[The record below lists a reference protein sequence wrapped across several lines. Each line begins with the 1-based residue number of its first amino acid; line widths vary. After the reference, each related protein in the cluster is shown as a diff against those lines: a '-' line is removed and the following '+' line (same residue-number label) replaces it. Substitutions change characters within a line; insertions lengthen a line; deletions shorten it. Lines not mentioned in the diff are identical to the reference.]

1 MTTTIETCT
10 DLGDWFEGLVI
21 TAMRR
26 RRVVAATETTRYV
39 AGVLATCS
47 ARADAPFLDR
57 PLVVLLDEA
66 LTTAPHARSAA
77 LQAVGDG
84 ALCLSGLFG
93 DHVARRQVDTGLYA
107 KVGSF
112 AYREAAALA
121 RAPEGTEAVALAE
134 LGDHFPRFVDV
145 VAEVAEAQCL
155 GAVTKSIVQ
164 LYDRWKSGGS
174 ERAAEEMIRRG
185 MFPAKGGGDS

>member
-1 MTTTIETCT
+1 MTTIETCS

-21 TAMRR
+21 TAMRK
-26 RRVVAATETTRYV
+26 RRVRAAPETASYV

-47 ARADAPFLDR
+47 ARAEAPFLDR

-66 LTTAPHARSAA
+66 LAAPAHARGPA
-77 LQAVGDG
+77 LLAVGDG

-93 DHVARRQVDTGLYA
+93 DHATRHQVDAGLYA
-107 KVGSF
+107 RMGSF

-121 RAPEGTEAVALAE
+121 RAPEGSEPVALAE
-134 LGDHFPRFVDV
+134 LGEQFPRFVDV

-155 GAVTKSIVQ
+155 GAVTKSIVA
-164 LYDRWKSGGS
+164 LYDRWKGAGS
-174 ERAAEEMIRRG
+174 ERAAEALCLRG
-185 MFPAKGGGDS
+185 VFPVKDGGSA